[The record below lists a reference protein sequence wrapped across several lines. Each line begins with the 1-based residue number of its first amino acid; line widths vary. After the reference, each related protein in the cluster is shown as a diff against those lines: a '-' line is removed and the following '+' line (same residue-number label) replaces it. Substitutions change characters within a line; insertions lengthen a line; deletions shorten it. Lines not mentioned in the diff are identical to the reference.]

1 MLLRTLAILLVS
13 LPTFAQVWLPQEETP
28 SEIVNHSAI
37 TVGYNEDHEVAN
49 WVGYVLRREHL
60 QNCVE
65 RSNSFKEDPRLR
77 TGSGTPEDYKS
88 SGYDRGHLAPA
99 GDMKWSRTA
108 MRETFYMSNISPQ
121 TGKMNRGQW
130 AQLEVLVRAWAKDA
144 DETIVFT
151 GTILEGKLPR
161 IGRTGISVPN
171 EHYKVL
177 LRSKNGELHAIGFL
191 MSRNPT
197 GTGIETYA
205 LPVRVIE
212 GLAGLD
218 FFPHLPEEMQD
229 KVETQI
235 DWNEWNF
242 KARFSYDPCSR

>member
-1 MLLRTLAILLVS
+1 MLLKTLALILVS
-13 LPTFAQVWLPQEETP
+13 LPSFAQVWLPLEETP

-37 TVGYNEDHEVAN
+37 TIGYNEEHEVAN
-49 WVGYVLRREHL
+49 WVGYVLRPEHL

-65 RSNSFKEDPRLR
+65 RSNNFKEDPLLR

-151 GTILEGKLPR
+151 GTILDGKLPR

-177 LRSKNGELHAIGFL
+177 LRSKDGKLDAIGFL

-197 GTGIETYA
+197 GPDIETYA

-212 GLAGLD
+212 RLARVD
-218 FFPHLPEEMQD
+218 FFPHLTSAVQD
-229 KVETQI
+229 SVESEI
-235 DWNEWNF
+235 DWTQWNF
-242 KARFSYDPCSR
+242 KARFTYDPCSR